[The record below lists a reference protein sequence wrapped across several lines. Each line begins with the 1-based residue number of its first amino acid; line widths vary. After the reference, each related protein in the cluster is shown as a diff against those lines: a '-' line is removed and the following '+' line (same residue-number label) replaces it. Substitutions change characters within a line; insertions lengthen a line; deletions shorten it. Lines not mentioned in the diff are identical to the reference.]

1 LNFKV
6 YLLALIA
13 FVVGMA
19 ELIVGGILD
28 IVANGLGVSVSK
40 AGELISIY
48 SLVFALFSPVLLT
61 LTAKVERK
69 RLFLRTLLIFFG
81 GNILAFISPNFLVLF
96 LTRIISAATGSLL
109 VALSVTIASTIVK
122 EEFRARAIG
131 VIFMGVSGSLVIGV
145 PIGLVIGHMFGWRT
159 PFLLIAVLTLGSMI
173 GIMLFLDKI
182 EPRPIITISKQLE
195 TLKKPKILFAQL
207 TSLLFL
213 TGHLTLYAY
222 LTPFL
227 QTSLHLNST
236 WISIFYFIF
245 GVSAVIGGGLGGFM
259 ADKWGSQKSIL
270 AIVATFC
277 LVLFILPKVTFLNIL
292 FVVVMMVWSML
303 SWAITP
309 AQQNYL
315 IETTPETAD
324 IQQSLNNS
332 AMHLGI
338 AAGSVIGGEV
348 INQYTVNYNATIG
361 GIFVLLALICAIISI
376 TRKQAIGKEIH
387 ETITKEVK
395 MTNKAY

>member
-1 LNFKV
+1 MNFKV
-6 YLLALIA
+6 YLLALVS
-13 FVVGMA
+13 FVVGLA

-48 SLVFALFSPVLLT
+48 SFVFAIFSPVLLT
-61 LTAKVERK
+61 VTAKVERK
-69 RLFLRTLLIFFG
+69 KLFLWTLLIFFS
-81 GNILAFISPNFLVLF
+81 GNLLAFVSPNFLVLF
-96 LTRIISAATGSLL
+96 ISRIISAATGSLL
-109 VALSVTIASTIVK
+109 VVLSVTLASTMVK

-145 PIGLVIGHMFGWRT
+145 PIGLVIGHMFGWRS
-159 PFLLIAVLTLGSMI
+159 PFLFIAILTLISIM
-173 GIMLFLDKI
+173 GIMVFLDKM
-182 EPRPIITISKQLE
+182 EPRPIITIRKQLE

-236 WISIFYFIF
+236 WISVFYFIF
-245 GVSAVIGGGLGGFM
+245 GVSAVFGGGLGGFM
-259 ADKWGSQKSIL
+259 ADKWGSRKSIL
-270 AIVATFC
+270 TIVAVFC
-277 LVLFILPKVTFLNIL
+277 LVLFILPKATLSIIV
-292 FVVVMMVWSML
+292 FVMVMMVWSML

-332 AMHLGI
+332 AMHFGI
-338 AAGSVIGGEV
+338 AAGSVIGGVV
-348 INQYTVNYNATIG
+348 INQYSVYYNATIG
-361 GIFVLLALICAIISI
+361 GIFVLLALICAIYSI
-376 TRKQAIGKEIH
+376 TRNQAESRESY
-387 ETITKEVK
+387 ETLTKEVK
-395 MTNKAY
+395 MTN